1 MQYDIPEPKSDLAK
15 LYRQQRNLIISQT
28 PQLSTFN
35 ETEADVLSH
44 IAEIAPDSKAAKA
57 YQRLVT
63 LMGEKDVLSDDSKKN
78 AFATSYRN
86 AMVIA
91 MPATAAYLNQQNEM
105 SGLTQDYSLTQIDLN
120 MLREID
126 RRAYHDDDMKTFV
139 SQMCAKFDE
148 ISSPPDA
155 QRYGQVFE
163 IYAEAIV
170 LARLRDCKVV
180 VRKIPEGKK
189 SSPDF
194 ECETKDGKTFF
205 IEVKAFNIVDGTHR
219 HKEMMLDALDT
230 EVEIERQLRDGKQ
243 IAMVENEIAPYR
255 KVGSDVRYDPRSVK
269 MPIDR
274 LRNKFQQAFK
284 SSQFKDG
291 PTFALAVA
299 DRLIIPGGPYSL
311 APYYYDDFQS
321 GSCVSGIIWQA
332 AYGHEGGAIMRSP
345 EFEGKSGYEGVLDAP
360 GLFVDQTN
368 QFPARGLIV
377 FYRETGG
384 RVAYG
389 LAGPEIEQSGWTSD
403 DTEAVLHTFTDAW
416 NDLGNTRYFE
426 LAETVEKVRV
436 KKMGLQHSDRK

>member
-1 MQYDIPEPKSDLAK
+1 MHYDIPEPNSNLAK
-15 LYRQQRNLIISQT
+15 LYRQQRNLIINKT
-28 PQLSTFN
+28 PRLSTFS
-35 ETEADVLSH
+35 EKEADVLAR
-44 IAEIAPDSKAAKA
+44 IAEIAPDSDAANA
-57 YQRLVT
+57 YQRLVE
-63 LMGEKDVLSDDSKKN
+63 LMREKDILSDESKNN
-78 AFATSYRN
+78 AFATVYRN
-86 AMVIA
+86 AMAIA
-91 MPATAAYLNQQNEM
+91 MPATAAYLDQQNEM
-105 SGLTQDYSLTQIDLN
+105 SGLTQDYSLTQIDLD

-126 RRAYHDDDMKTFV
+126 QRAYHDEDMKTFV

-148 ISSPPDA
+148 ISCPPDA

-170 LARLRDCKVV
+170 LAHLRDCKVV
-180 VRKIPEGKK
+180 VRKIPEGKE

-194 ECETKDGKTFF
+194 EYQTEDGKPFF
-205 IEVKAFNIVDGTHR
+205 IEVKAFNIMDGNHR

-230 EVEIERQLRDGKQ
+230 QVELERQQRDGKK
-243 IAMVENEIAPYR
+243 IAMAENEIAPYR
-255 KVGSDVRYDPRSVK
+255 KVGSDPGYDLRSLK

-284 SSQFKDG
+284 PPQFKNG

-332 AYGHEGGAIMRSP
+332 AYGHEGGAVMKLP

-360 GLFVDQTN
+360 GFFIDETK
-368 QFPARGLIV
+368 QFSAIGLIV

-384 RVAYG
+384 RVVYG
-389 LAGPEIEQSGWTSD
+389 LAGPEIDQFGWTSD
-403 DTEAVLHTFTDAW
+403 DTEAVFHSIADAW
-416 NDLGNTRYFE
+416 NDVGNTRYFE
-426 LAETVEKVRV
+426 LAETVEKVRA
-436 KKMGLQHSDRK
+436 KKKSLQHSDRK